1 MQQFLD
7 KLVVSNSMTVPMGA
21 VIFYCRVWWLALGV
35 RGQQGVCAISMV
47 GHSESM
53 DTYGVYGH
61 HVDGSEVVM
70 AGMLDDAFAA
80 VSKQSKSTA

>member
-1 MQQFLD
+1 
-7 KLVVSNSMTVPMGA
+7 MTKGLPPEMVKD
-21 VIFYCRVWWLALGV
+21 
-35 RGQQGVCAISMV
+35 MV